1 VDHTFEDFMT
11 RVGDSGAEYY
21 YIMRDG
27 VWYVGSVYDVNG
39 LVAGDLVSL
48 SKALVWEAIAQ

>member
-1 VDHTFEDFMT
+1 
-11 RVGDSGAEYY
+11 
-21 YIMRDG
+21 